1 MFVASM
7 FGYNESFSGP
17 QETENH
23 KKLLIDFVQKVRS
36 YQPNGKDFPRI
47 VLFSPIAFE
56 DLKTPNLPRGKA
68 HNRNL
73 AAFAKATEKAAEEA
87 GVAYVN
93 LFDPTQQLYQSSKEP
108 LTLNGVHLNELGNR
122 KLGQIIAQAL
132 LGTEVTDYGKLE
144 DLRLAVLEK
153 NLHWF
158 NRYRATDGNDIW
170 GGRSNLRFVDD
181 QSNAEVLQHE
191 LVMRDV
197 LTANRD
203 KLIWATAQGKKY
215 KVNVLYWS

>member
-1 MFVASM
+1 M
-7 FGYNESFSGP
+7 
-17 QETENH
+17 
-23 KKLLIDFVQKVRS
+23 
-36 YQPNGKDFPRI
+36 
-47 VLFSPIAFE
+47 
-56 DLKTPNLPRGKA
+56 
-68 HNRNL
+68 

-93 LFDPTQQLYQSSKEP
+93 LFDPTQKLYQASKEP

-132 LGTEVTDYGKLE
+132 LGTEVADYGKLE

-215 KVNVLYWS
+215 KVNDSNVPVPIKVVSNVGGGSRSSNPGKEGTTKYLSPEASNNREAISSID